1 MWKLYKFG
9 VRAEKALNDVM
20 KPQPSRQLSENQVK
34 AEQSKGG
41 FSLGFKG
48 QAEVVCIVNTGNK

>member
-9 VRAEKALNDVM
+9 VRAEKALNDLM
-20 KPQPSRQLSENQVK
+20 KSQPSRRLSENEVK

-48 QAEVVCIVNTGNK
+48 QAEVV

>member
-20 KPQPSRQLSENQVK
+20 KSQPSRRLSENQVK
-34 AEQSKGG
+34 AEQSEGG
-41 FSLGFKG
+41 FSLGFS
-48 QAEVVCIVNTGNK
+48 AEQRWYSKHGNK